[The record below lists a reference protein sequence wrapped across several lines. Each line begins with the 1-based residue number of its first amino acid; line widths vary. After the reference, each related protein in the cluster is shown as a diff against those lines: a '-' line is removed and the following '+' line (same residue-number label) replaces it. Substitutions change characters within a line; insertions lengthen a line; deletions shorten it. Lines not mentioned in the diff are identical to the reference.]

1 MSRCHSP
8 NSCPYRPT
16 VPELP
21 DTSSGCMIS
30 VDSIAYPISRGY
42 LRWTIL
48 ISYDIMISWYE
59 SWFIYI
65 QVTYICVHQFSSMFI
80 LISWYDPYRHGST
93 AARRLLRL
101 LRLPGPLRPTFVA
114 RAVCLASERADPS
127 CQRGSNLWSLRCL
140 RTQRSQRRDFKNVT
154 SLIYSDVL
162 HYVAYFWMIWN
173 DMFNGKTF
181 RVMSTLFTPPL

>member
-30 VDSIAYPISRGY
+30 VDAIAYPISRGY
-42 LRWTIL
+42 LRWAIL

-65 QVTYICVHQFSSMFI
+65 QVTYICVHQFSSIFI

-93 AARRLLRL
+93 AASAASA
-101 LRLPGPLRPTFVA
+101 PA
-114 RAVCLASERADPS
+114 RAIAPNLCSSSRVPRLGACGSELPARIQPVEPTMPTDPKIPTPGL
-127 CQRGSNLWSLRCL
+127 QKRH
-140 RTQRSQRRDFKNVT
+140 
-154 SLIYSDVL
+154 ISDIFWCFDICCIFLNDVKW
-162 HYVAYFWMIWN
+162 YV
-173 DMFNGKTF
+173 
-181 RVMSTLFTPPL
+181 

>member
-65 QVTYICVHQFSSMFI
+65 QVTYICVHQFSSLSHDMI
-80 LISWYDPYRHGST
+80 LTDT